1 VHCDSY
7 PVRLDTVRD
16 VLAKYHRTSQEDWRR
31 AQELPEYARPHQCAL
46 GLLGPEECGETG
58 RLCWHVATH
67 GNDDPAQRGR
77 IRAWELSSGEAF
89 VEFRLDNFPDV
100 GMFHEMK
107 GMVVQNIEYRAFSM
121 VAKVTYESILQIQ
134 VEVTLQELD
143 KCLREL
149 HAARAEQA
157 WSWSSSPTPG
167 KAVRTRLAL
176 CPGGVVF
183 QGGQIWYVEAL
194 DLSSET
200 ELATPFCTIAAGPR
214 PGLDDWR
221 SVICWPDW
229 REVVPAPY
237 PEYLWALTGEL
248 QQRGII
254 QDRPAWLTEPE
265 RVKIPRTARQTTA
278 EPAAG
283 ARQTGAVP
291 TEESA
296 SGVGVLPPVERSGT
310 GEVAAVPPA
319 IDAPQDDWFAY
330 YDHVTDG
337 KRRKPE
343 SPGKDAPIDVWFH
356 WYHYVRDIQEYR
368 MTLKKVSDNSGSL
381 ILTTLCLRSLP
392 GIYARGVR
400 QSSHTCHCVP

>member
-1 VHCDSY
+1 MGI
-7 PVRLDTVRD
+7 
-16 VLAKYHRTSQEDWRR
+16 
-31 AQELPEYARPHQCAL
+31 ELMPR
-46 GLLGPEECGETG
+46 LLGPDEGKEKG
-58 RLCWHVATH
+58 RLCWRVATP
-67 GNDDPAQRGR
+67 GDDDPAQMGQ
-77 IRAWELSSGEAF
+77 IVAWERPSGEAF
-89 VEFRLDNFPDV
+89 VEFWLGDFPDI

-107 GMVVQNIEYRAFSM
+107 DMVVQNIEYRAFSM
-121 VAKVTYESILQIQ
+121 VEKLTYESILQIQ

-143 KCLREL
+143 ECLREL

-200 ELATPFCTIAAGPR
+200 ELATPFCTIGAGPR

-237 PEYLWALTGEL
+237 PEYLWALTGEF

-254 QDRPAWLTEPE
+254 QDRPVWLTEPE

-283 ARQTGAVP
+283 VGQTEALPVKES
-291 TEESA
+291 TSAASA
-296 SGVGVLPPVERSGT
+296 S
-310 GEVAAVPPA
+310 PPA
-319 IDAPQDDWFAY
+319 EREATGDSSPGQAHAEPPPPARDSA
-330 YDHVTDG
+330 
-337 KRRKPE
+337 PE
-343 SPGKDAPIDVWFH
+343 SPPTGNLETPTTDIDRLLSDLPTMRQHFKDYSLNTARRIIEAIPKAS
-356 WYHYVRDIQEYR
+356 ELYR
-368 MTLKKVSDNSGSL
+368 HEGGQWGPGWIAKVCHVASPTVGRY
-381 ILTTLCLRSLP
+381 LRAFRKV
-392 GIYARGVR
+392 GITEIAGIEIPHRYRKNLVNNPR
-400 QSSHTCHCVP
+400 Q